1 MIAEKSACPSSRSS
15 TSGSIDSSWRRSFR
29 LRHVVLVHDG
39 AHIAEQQVL
48 GEWGRNVGRH
58 IDQTDVS
65 RLNVR
70 HDATQRGHVVI
81 VLQAFAGGFQQQRV
95 IAFQPRGVQQ
105 LRGTQSLLP

>member
-1 MIAEKSACPSSRSS
+1 M
-15 TSGSIDSSWRRSFR
+15 
-29 LRHVVLVHDG
+29 
-39 AHIAEQQVL
+39 
-48 GEWGRNVGRH
+48 GRNVGRH

-81 VLQAFAGGFQQQRV
+81 GPAGIRGRFQSAAE